1 MILMKPQEI
10 KELTVEE
17 IQLRLEDLLDELAN
31 LRIQQATQQLANPSR
46 VQMVKK
52 DIARI
57 KTILNENEMGI
68 TELKTSSKA

>member
-1 MILMKPQEI
+1 MKPQEI